1 MKKEEEWWKG
11 IKEQWFITQSEA
23 EKLIWR
29 LLPRDICLRIED
41 RWLNKRRGIYR
52 NPAGHLAMSGLYYR
66 RYVVSHRQR
75 VRINVFFLN
84 RYPILP

>member
-1 MKKEEEWWKG
+1 
-11 IKEQWFITQSEA
+11 
-23 EKLIWR
+23 
-29 LLPRDICLRIED
+29 
-41 RWLNKRRGIYR
+41 
-52 NPAGHLAMSGLYYR
+52 MSDLYYR